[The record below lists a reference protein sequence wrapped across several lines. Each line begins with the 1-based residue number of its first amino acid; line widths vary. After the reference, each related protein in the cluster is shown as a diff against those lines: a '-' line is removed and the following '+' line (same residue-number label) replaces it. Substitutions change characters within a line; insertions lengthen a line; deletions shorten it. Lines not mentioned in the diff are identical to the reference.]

1 MKFFQTNTV
10 LSLIRFTTFL
20 IPFITCIAQ
29 ASPANIPNEFIGRW
43 ENKTADCHLEGDA
56 MDFSD
61 HLYIESS
68 GFVGFEFGCEA
79 LSTLKTSN
87 GKYTGKMYCSGAGED
102 PDIETISFELKPKNR
117 LKITQRVAKHVYVS
131 EYAKCSN

>member
-1 MKFFQTNTV
+1 MKAIQFFKYAS
-10 LSLIRFTTFL
+10 LLASLITSV
-20 IPFITCIAQ
+20 AQ
-29 ASPANIPNEFIGRW
+29 ASPDNIPNEFIGRW
-43 ENKTADCHLEGDA
+43 ENKSADCHLEGDA
-56 MDFSD
+56 MDFSN
-61 HLYIESS
+61 HVYVKSS

-117 LKITQRVAKHVYVS
+117 LKITQRVAKQVYVN
-131 EYAKCSN
+131 EYVKCSN